1 MEEKKIY
8 LTSAEIGCLWTS
20 YMNDSMSEC
29 ILRYML
35 KHLHDPEIQPAVQF
49 AYDLSVSHLDQLRA
63 IFEQEQYA
71 VPQAFTEQDV
81 NMEAPWLFSD
91 VFCLTYVNHMAK
103 VGMLSYSGFVA
114 MSARED
120 IRNYY
125 TKGLIDTSNLYNQ
138 TTAIALSKGI
148 HARHPYIE
156 APQKTDYIDS
166 KEYLSGLNPFKN
178 KRPLNAVEIS
188 HLYMNVLTNA
198 MGVRLCISFAQ
209 TSPSKEIQDYM
220 LRGKD
225 ISNKHIQIF
234 SDILLENDIPTP
246 QLPDVS
252 VSNSTTQTFSDK
264 LMMFHM
270 SLLSAAGTGNYATAA
285 AASQRSDLGL
295 NYERLSLEIARYAK
309 TGADI
314 MVKHAWLE
322 QPPGTKDR
330 EKLARKKDQD
340 E

>member
-1 MEEKKIY
+1 MNEKKIY

-20 YMNDSMSEC
+20 YMNDSMSKY
-29 ILRYML
+29 ILGYML
-35 KHLHDPEIQPAVQF
+35 KHLNDPDIRPAIQF
-49 AYDLSVSHLDQLRA
+49 AYDIAVGHLDQLLT

-71 VPQAFTEQDV
+71 IPHGFTEQDV

-103 VGMLSYSGFVA
+103 VGMLAYSGFVS

-120 IRNYY
+120 IRNFY
-125 TKGLIDTSNLYNQ
+125 TKGLVETSTLYNQ
-138 TTAIALSKGI
+138 TTEIAISKGV
-148 HARHPYIE
+148 HSRHPYIE
-156 APQKTDYIDS
+156 VPKEADYIDS
-166 KEYLSGLNPFKN
+166 KKYLSGLNPFKN

-188 HLYMNVLTNA
+188 HLYMNVLTNS
-198 MGVRLCISFAQ
+198 MGVKLSISFAQ

-234 SDILLENDIPTP
+234 ADILLENDLATP
-246 QLPDVS
+246 RLPDVS
-252 VSNSTTQTFSDK
+252 ISNSTTKTFSDK

-285 AASQRSDLGL
+285 AASQRSDLAL
-295 NYERLSLEIARYAK
+295 NYERLSLEIAQYAK
-309 TGADI
+309 SGADI
-314 MVKHAWLE
+314 MIKHNWLE

-330 EKLARKKDQD
+330 EKLARKK
-340 E
+340 EH